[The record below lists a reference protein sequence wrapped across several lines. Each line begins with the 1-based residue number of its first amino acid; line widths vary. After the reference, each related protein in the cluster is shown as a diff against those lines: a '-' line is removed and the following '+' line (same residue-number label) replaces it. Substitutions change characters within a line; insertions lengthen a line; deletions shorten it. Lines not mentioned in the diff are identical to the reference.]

1 MSDFLKFYE
10 EEREALYNFIL
21 GKVRH
26 REEAEDVFSEAF
38 IRAIRFEKQGGD
50 VTHARGLIYKIA
62 RNLIIDRGR
71 GQKKDP
77 ILISIHEEREENRPI
92 DVPDSLPLADE
103 LFDKEIAVAEIKS
116 ILSRLR
122 EESKEIIELRYFQ
135 QLEIGEIAE
144 ILEKSEGAVRVQ
156 IHRATNELR
165 DLFQSNPQSSNGA
178 GIHERK

>member
-26 REEAEDVFSEAF
+26 NEEAEDILSEAF
-38 IRAIRFEKQGGD
+38 VRAIRFEREGGN
-50 VTHARGLIYKIA
+50 VTHARGLLYKIA

-71 GQKKDP
+71 GKQKDP
-77 ILISIHEEREENRPI
+77 ILISIHEESEENRPL
-92 DVPDSLPLADE
+92 DVPDLLPLADE
-103 LFDKEIAVAEIKS
+103 LFDREVAIDEIRS

-122 EESKEIIELRYFQ
+122 EESREIIELRYFQ
-135 QLEIGEIAE
+135 QFSIEEIAE
-144 ILEKSEGAVRVQ
+144 TLEKSEGAIRVQ

-165 DLFQSNPQSSNGA
+165 DLFHSN
-178 GIHERK
+178 ERK

>member
-26 REEAEDVFSEAF
+26 REEAEDVLSEAF
-38 IRAIRFEKQGGD
+38 VRAIRFEKEGGN

-71 GQKKDP
+71 GKQKDP
-77 ILISIHEEREENRPI
+77 ILVSIHEESEERRPI
-92 DVPDSLPLADE
+92 DIPDLLPLADE
-103 LFDKEIAVAEIKS
+103 LFDREIAADEIRN

-122 EESKEIIELRYFQ
+122 EESREIIELRYFQ
-135 QLEIGEIAE
+135 QFELEEVAE
-144 ILEKSEGAVRVQ
+144 ILEKSEGAIRVQ
-156 IHRATNELR
+156 LHRATNELR
-165 DLFQSNPQSSNGA
+165 DLF
-178 GIHERK
+178 H